1 MKRKITAILLIVMG
15 IVVLLFPKLSE
26 MYYDHQQEQLLKEW
40 QVSLQNIDNGEEPT
54 GQEQE
59 KKETGKPASTR
70 SAVKV
75 SNKKEPSKPKTDEN
89 TDGVLTIEKINL
101 KLPILQGATKENMRT
116 TVASITN
123 TGQPGEVGNYAIAGH
138 RNRTYGRNFNR
149 LDELELG
156 DRIGVN
162 DGRESYDYEVTEK
175 LYVKPEEVWVLK
187 PNGSDKEITLV
198 TCHPL
203 VNPTHRLI
211 VKGKMVEPT
220 TRL

>member
-1 MKRKITAILLIVMG
+1 MTAILLIAMG

-26 MYYDHQQEQLLKEW
+26 MYYDHKQEQLLKEW
-40 QVSLQNIDNGEEPT
+40 QVSLQNIDIEEEPT

-59 KKETGKPASTR
+59 RKETGKPASTR

-75 SNKKEPSKPKTDEN
+75 SNKRDSSKPKTDGN
-89 TDGVLTIEKINL
+89 AGGVLTIEKINL
-101 KLPILQGATKENMRT
+101 KLPILQGATQENMRT
-116 TVASITN
+116 TVASIAG
-123 TGQPGEVGNYAIAGH
+123 TGKPGEVGNYAIAGH

-187 PNGSDKEITLV
+187 SNGSDKEITLV